1 MQNNFFSDKP
11 AQVGRNMF
19 IFSGN
24 WINLYPLQHYRDK
37 KQMENNEQKA
47 PFSPILIMEF
57 IRQTTVARC
66 LTNENPNLETKFRL
80 GKTYYDQIMSFPL
93 QAQLIRLTLAY
104 DEATESLS
112 VKTDETLINHFKE
125 QKSLVEIA

>member
-11 AQVGRNMF
+11 AQVGRNIF

-24 WINLYPLQHYRDK
+24 WINLYPLQHYRDE

-57 IRQTTVARC
+57 ISIISETT
-66 LTNENPNLETKFRL
+66 
-80 GKTYYDQIMSFPL
+80 QFPL
-93 QAQLIRLTLAY
+93 NVIT
-104 DEATESLS
+104 SLFGIP
-112 VKTDETLINHFKE
+112 VILMMMLKNNK
-125 QKSLVEIA
+125 